1 MHTTNEFLRFR
12 LLALILFALWLGLL
26 ASTPNAFAKPTTQ
39 AIIEYGKACKKAGR
53 KADFIKKFGTD
64 FSGMNLQGVDFRGP
78 HRHKLESN
86 LQGANFSK
94 SNLLGARF
102 GASILKNANF
112 QEAIL
117 DRASFVTANLTGADF
132 RKARLVGTTL
142 QESTLH
148 RTQLERVNFS
158 KAIIS
163 GTSFDH
169 ANLRHAQLQGAKNA
183 YVLSFRGADL
193 RHANLKGLDLQVAD
207 FQHAI
212 LHHTQLDNSNLRL
225 ADFTNAD
232 LTNTSFS
239 KANVKYALF
248 TSTKGLSKAS
258 RKALEARSQ
267 RWKYDWYH
275 AITKALQTAYLPS
288 YLLTTFA
295 LFGLSLLLLV
305 KKAGGKWL
313 IAAGGINILLL
324 MPFTFLILMY
334 IGRASPVAQ
343 INAGSSAAMNIWSFW
358 VFFWPFCF
366 IGTMVLGLLT
376 VIVALVCFG
385 RMAVGK
391 LKTHRKTV
399 AAYLLLTL
407 LHCGFAFHAI
417 IQYAPTA

>member
-12 LLALILFALWLGLL
+12 LLALVLFAVWLGLL
-26 ASTPNAFAKPTTQ
+26 ASTPNAFAKPTTL
-39 AIIEYGKACKKAGR
+39 AIIEYGKACKKAGK

-86 LQGANFSK
+86 LQGADFSK

-102 GASILKNANF
+102 GASVLKNANF

-148 RTQLERVNFS
+148 RARLERVNFS

-163 GTSFDH
+163 GSSFDH
-169 ANLRHAQLQGAKNA
+169 ANLRYAQLQGAKNV

-193 RHANLKGLDLQVAD
+193 RHANLKGLNLRMAN

-212 LHHTQLDNSNLRL
+212 LHDTKLDSSNLRL
-225 ADFTNAD
+225 ADFTHAD

-239 KANVKYALF
+239 KANVKYALL
-248 TSTKGLSKAS
+248 TSTKGLSKA
-258 RKALEARSQ
+258 RRRALEARSQ
-267 RWKYDWYH
+267 RWKYDWYN
-275 AITKALQTAYLPS
+275 AITKSLHATYLPS
-288 YLLTTFA
+288 YVLMLLV
-295 LFGLSLLLLV
+295 LFGLSLLLIV

-313 IAAGGINILLL
+313 IAAGGVNILLL
-324 MPFTFLILMY
+324 LPFSFLILML

-366 IGTMVLGLLT
+366 FGTIVLALLT
-376 VIVALVCFG
+376 TIIALVCFVK
-385 RMAVGK
+385 MATRK
-391 LKTHRKTV
+391 WKTRRKTIT
-399 AAYLLLTL
+399 AYLLLTL
-407 LHCGFAFHAI
+407 LHCGFAFYTTT
-417 IQYAPTA
+417 QLAPTA